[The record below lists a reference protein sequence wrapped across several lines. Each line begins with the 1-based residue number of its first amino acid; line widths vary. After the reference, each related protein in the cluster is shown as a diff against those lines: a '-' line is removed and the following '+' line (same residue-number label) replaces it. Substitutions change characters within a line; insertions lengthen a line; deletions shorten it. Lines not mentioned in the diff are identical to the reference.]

1 MGLIDLASG
10 KSLWRGMDYYEK
22 KMVIAVR
29 KVEGSKY
36 AGIVKGSEDNE
47 YDVILDIEHPRRSTC
62 TCPFADGRRVVCKHM
77 VAAYFTIFPDEAKRI
92 VKEAE
97 EYEIEFEKQQE
108 NERKEIK
115 KYVYSLSKA
124 ELREQLL
131 NYMLDEHDN
140 KYW

>member
-10 KSLWRGMDYYEK
+10 KSLWRGMEYYEK
-22 KMVIAVR
+22 KIVIAVC
-29 KVEGSKY
+29 KAEENKY
-36 AGIVKGSEDNE
+36 KGVVKGSEDNK
-47 YDVILDIEHPRRSTC
+47 YDVVLDIAHPRSSTC
-62 TCPFADGRRVVCKHM
+62 TCPFADGRRVICKHM

-115 KYVYSLSKA
+115 KYVYSLSKS

-131 NYMLDEHDN
+131 NYMLSEYDN
-140 KYW
+140 EYW

>member
-10 KSLWRGMDYYEK
+10 KSLWRGMEYYEK
-22 KMVIAVR
+22 QMVIAVC
-29 KVEGSKY
+29 KAEENKY
-36 AGIVKGSEDNE
+36 TGIVKGSGDNK
-47 YDVILDIEHPRRSTC
+47 YDVVLDIAHPRSSTC
-62 TCPFADGRRVVCKHM
+62 TCPFADGRRVICKHM
-77 VAAYFTIFPDEAKRI
+77 VAAYFTVFPDEAKRI

-131 NYMLDEHDN
+131 NYMLSEYDN
-140 KYW
+140 EYW

>member
-22 KMVIAVR
+22 KMVIAVC
-29 KVEGSKY
+29 KVAENKY
-36 AGIVKGSEDNE
+36 TGIVKGSEDNE
-47 YDVILDIEHPRRSTC
+47 YEVVLDFAHPRRSTC
-62 TCPFADGRRVVCKHM
+62 TCPFAAGRRVICKHM
-77 VAAYFTIFPDEAKRI
+77 VAAYFSVFPDEAKRI

-124 ELREQLL
+124 ELRERLL
-131 NYMLDEHDN
+131 EYMLDEHDN
-140 KYW
+140 EYW